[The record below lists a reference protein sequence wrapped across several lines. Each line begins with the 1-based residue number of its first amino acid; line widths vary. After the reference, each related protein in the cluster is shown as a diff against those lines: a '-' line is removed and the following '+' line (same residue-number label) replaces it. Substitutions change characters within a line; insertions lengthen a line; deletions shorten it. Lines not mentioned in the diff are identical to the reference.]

1 MFRLYRWYILSG
13 QLIHKKVCE
22 LRNNQTSLGLR
33 EIEGVI
39 LSSTKIVW
47 SDYYK
52 VAPYLVIEC

>member
-52 VAPYLVIEC
+52 VAP